1 MSKSFSQRAAT
12 RGVVAVAVLATIF
25 AVWQG
30 TAAAASGPTQVFA
43 ATCLGSGSTASWS
56 HVRAES
62 VIFTWSAGGSV
73 IAEQTEQ
80 VSSKA
85 PKGQVS
91 VPTPAGAESLH
102 VNIKVANGGGA
113 GGTTTVFCNLAK

>member
-1 MSKSFSQRAAT
+1 MT
-12 RGVVAVAVLATIF
+12 RTDTKVGIVRSAFVLALLTVAF
-25 AVWQG
+25 AVSQG
-30 TAAAASGPTQVFA
+30 TAAAGGPTQVFA

-62 VIFTWSAGGSV
+62 VVFSWFAGGIK
-73 IAEQTEQ
+73 IAEDTKQ

-102 VNIKVANGGGA
+102 VNIIVAGSGGGS
-113 GGTTTVFCNLAK
+113 GGTTTVSCNLAK